1 MPGNVELAL
10 FAALIGVTLLLN
22 PLYLYPG
29 GGGVEHT
36 YEVDLIDDQAAAD
49 RALNES
55 EDVLVC
61 PGERACRLETDV
73 LERGGVEA
81 DGQIWRHSR
90 YAVVGIDSSWYR
102 TTTEQREGT
111 TVLALEPVDALAA
124 VEHAAVSATARSPA
138 VAEAVD
144 GGSVTVRD
152 REVESFRR
160 GEIVERGGEYYA
172 VVEHRSSGHWTAD
185 DYALPVLRLALIT
198 FGCAALLVAA
208 ALLRSDAAR
217 SASAGDA

>member
-36 YEVDLIDDQAAAD
+36 YEVDRIDDEAAAD
-49 RALNES
+49 RALTES

-61 PGERACRLETDV
+61 PGERACQLETSV
-73 LERGGVEA
+73 LERGAVEA

-90 YAVVGIDSSWYR
+90 YVVVGLESSWYR
-102 TTTEQREGT
+102 TATEQREGT

-124 VEHAAVSATARSPA
+124 VEHAAVSATARSSA

-144 GGSVTVRD
+144 RGTVTVLD

-160 GEIVERGGEYYA
+160 GEIVERSGEHYDA
-172 VVEHRSSGHWTAD
+172 SDVTQSST
-185 DYALPVLRLALIT
+185 VLGDRELGVARLALFL
-198 FGCAALLVAA
+198 FGGAALLVAG
-208 ALLRSDAAR
+208 ALLRADAAR
-217 SASAGDA
+217 SASETEQ